1 MTFLNRI
8 FNKKIDLFP
17 YIKKHSKIIE
27 KKLQNFDL
35 ISTFPH
41 VWQNKNNLM
50 ITIYWA
56 KPIWFNEGVFIWHK
70 VVIRGDNSENNLKK
84 VIEDLKLM
92 PFKDKFHGIH
102 FNKKTKTASCY
113 INPDYP
119 NGFNGTQITLH
130 DDEK

>member
-27 KKLQNFDL
+27 KKFTNNFNL

-41 VWQNKNNLM
+41 IWQNKNHLSV
-50 ITIYWA
+50 TIYWA

-70 VVIRGDNSENNLKK
+70 VVIRGDNSEENLRK
-84 VIEDLKLM
+84 IINDLGLK
-92 PFKDKFHGIH
+92 PFQDKFQGIH
-102 FNKKTKTASCY
+102 YNKNCILLY
-113 INPDYP
+113 
-119 NGFNGTQITLH
+119 
-130 DDEK
+130 